1 MYEQTWFERLE
12 FELNPLDVRP
22 NPALIGLEEAE
33 DQVTNHILKG
43 EICFL
48 NGLTG
53 TGKTSLLKRLQDKLK
68 DHSFIYLDAQDLPE
82 VFNLEEE
89 LKKKRSFFDK
99 ITFKKFPSKKP
110 VLIIDEFQAT
120 DPNLILEARGK
131 WENQTQQMIKS
142 IVIAQISK
150 HLANC
155 TDAFRERIGHR
166 IIELPTLDDAQMK
179 QILQKRLDN
188 PKTNINYSHRLSAE
202 ALDLIIKSA
211 DGNPRRLLEYADM
224 IFDFHHRSFGENN
237 PVARNTYYITGHA
250 AKEILSLNKVA
261 VQGFTP
267 GKTQVS
273 REGGED
279 FGKLFTPNQQKVIGM
294 LMLRERAGMDDI
306 CKELNIT
313 RNLAKKELKALKRK
327 NAVVSTI
334 ERDNVFYDVT
344 PRLKRMA
351 VKE

>member
-1 MYEQTWFERLE
+1 MYDQPWYERLE
-12 FELNPLDVRP
+12 FEANPLDVRP
-22 NPALIGLEEAE
+22 NVALIGLEEAE
-33 DQVTNHILKG
+33 EQVSNHIVKG

-53 TGKTSLLKRLQDKLK
+53 TGKTSLLKRLQNKHV
-68 DHSFIYLDAQDLPE
+68 DHSFIYLDAQDLPDS
-82 VFNLEEE
+82 FNLEEE

-131 WENQTQQMIKS
+131 WESQNSQVIKS

-166 IIELPTLDDAQMK
+166 VVELPTLDDEQMK
-179 QILQKRLDN
+179 LILLKRLDN
-188 PKTNINYSHRLSAE
+188 PKTNINYAHRLSHE
-202 ALDLIIKSA
+202 AMDMIIKSA

-237 PVARNTYYITGHA
+237 PITRNTYYITGHA
-250 AKEILSLNKVA
+250 AKEILNLNKVA

-273 REGGED
+273 REGMED
-279 FGKLFTPNQQKVIGM
+279 FGKVFTPNQQKLLGM
-294 LMLRERAGMDDI
+294 LMLHERTSMDDI
-306 CKELNIT
+306 CKELNIN
-313 RNLAKKELKALKRK
+313 RNLAKKEIKTLKRK
-327 NAVVSTI
+327 NAVISI
-334 ERDNVFYDVT
+334 IDKDKVFYDVA
-344 PRLKRMA
+344 PRLKRMT